1 MKRIGKKSSRLSVES
16 TLVQVARL
24 YYENNLSQQEIA
36 DMLGVSR
43 PLINLY
49 IKNAHEE
56 GIVRVQIIDP
66 TSSCIQLGDT
76 LKNLFGIKNVTVVP
90 NPRGAQT
97 LSLRAMAG
105 AAAEH
110 ISTHLTDG
118 ATFGLCWGR
127 TTAAVV
133 ELLKP
138 TRARNVDAV
147 PLLGDSGH
155 SVIHSQMNQLV
166 MQAAQHLGVKAYFL
180 SLPMVVSS
188 PELRDA
194 LLKEE
199 GIRDILKKWDHL
211 TLACMGIGTV
221 PPTPGMVVYMGE
233 EILPKLMLAGAVGDL
248 CGIYF
253 DRHGRIIPSGLE
265 DRKIAVA
272 VDQLRVAKSIV
283 AFACGDDRALAVLGA
298 MRTGLVSSLFID
310 QSLAERVL
318 DEISAEKSSAAA

>member
-1 MKRIGKKSSRLSVES
+1 MKRTVKKSSRLSVES

-24 YYENNLSQQEIA
+24 YYEDNLSQQEIA

-66 TSSCIQLGDT
+66 TSSCIQLGDA

-97 LSLRAMAG
+97 LSLRAVAG
-105 AAAEH
+105 SAAEH

-155 SVIHSQMNQLV
+155 TVIHSQMNQLV

-180 SLPMVVSS
+180 SLPMIVSS

-199 GIRDILKKWDHL
+199 GIRDILKKWNHL

-233 EILPKLMLAGAVGDL
+233 EILPKLMQAGAVGDL
-248 CGIYF
+248 CGIYY

-272 VDQLRVAKSIV
+272 VDQLRAAKSIV

-318 DEISAEKSSAAA
+318 DEISAEKSPAAA